1 MSIQLSDHFTFGR
14 LLRFTIPSIIMM
26 IFTSIYSVVDALFV
40 SNFVGK
46 TSFAA
51 VNLITPVL
59 VITSSVGFMIGSGG
73 SARVAMLL
81 GERKTKDANLVFSML
96 IYVTGIFGIILSI
109 LGFIFMDKIAAFLGA
124 EGKLSQD
131 AAFYGR
137 LLICACPFFMM
148 QNIFQSFL
156 VVAEK
161 PKMGLV
167 LTIGAGITN
176 IILDALFIVIFKW
189 GLLGAALATCISQVL
204 GGGIPLLYFC
214 FPNKT
219 ELRFGKFVMQ
229 MRELFKACTNG
240 SSELVTNISVAFVSI
255 LYNYQLIKI
264 AGENGIASY
273 GALMYV
279 SCIFAAVFIGYG
291 IGTSP
296 VISYHYGAENKDEV
310 KNLLKKNMIFA
321 AVSGIVLFLVSEM
334 LSSPVA
340 KIFTGYDDALFEI
353 TKRAFVLYSFS
364 YIFAGL
370 NTIAS
375 AFFTA
380 LNNGFVSALISF
392 SRTFVFNI
400 VFVFLLPLFFLLD
413 GIWLCCACAE
423 ICTLIISLIC
433 VIMNKKK
440 YGY

>member
-137 LLICACPFFMM
+137 LLICACPFFIM

-219 ELRFGKFVMQ
+219 ALRFGKFVMQ

-255 LYNYQLIKI
+255 LYNYQLVKI

-291 IGTSP
+291 IGTAP

-400 VFVFLLPLFFLLD
+400 VFVFLLPMFFSLD

>member
-1 MSIQLSDHFTFGR
+1 MSIQLSDHFSFGR

-81 GERKTKDANLVFSML
+81 GERKTKDAKLVFSML

-219 ELRFGKFVMQ
+219 ALRFGKFVMQ

-255 LYNYQLIKI
+255 LYNYQLVKI

-291 IGTSP
+291 IGTAP

-400 VFVFLLPLFFLLD
+400 VFVFLLPMFFSLD

>member
-1 MSIQLSDHFTFGR
+1 MSIQLSDHFSFGR

-219 ELRFGKFVMQ
+219 ALRFGKFVMQ

-255 LYNYQLIKI
+255 LYNYQLVKI

-291 IGTSP
+291 IGTAP

-340 KIFTGYDDALFEI
+340 KIFTGYDDDLFEI

-400 VFVFLLPLFFLLD
+400 VFVFLLPMFFSLD

>member
-1 MSIQLSDHFTFGR
+1 MSIQLSDHFSFGR

-219 ELRFGKFVMQ
+219 ALRFGKFVMQ

-255 LYNYQLIKI
+255 LYNYQLVKI

-291 IGTSP
+291 IGTAP

-400 VFVFLLPLFFLLD
+400 VFVFLLPMFFSLD

>member
-1 MSIQLSDHFTFGR
+1 MSIQLSDHFSFGR

-81 GERKTKDANLVFSML
+81 GERKTKDAKLVFSML

-219 ELRFGKFVMQ
+219 ALRFGKFVMQ

-255 LYNYQLIKI
+255 LYNYQLVKI

-291 IGTSP
+291 IGTAP

-340 KIFTGYDDALFEI
+340 KIFTGYDDDLFEI

-400 VFVFLLPLFFLLD
+400 VFVFLLPMFFSLD

>member
-51 VNLITPVL
+51 VNLIMPVL
-59 VITSSVGFMIGSGG
+59 IITSSVGFMIGSGG
-73 SARVAMLL
+73 SARVSMLL
-81 GERKTKDANLVFSML
+81 GERKTKDAKLVFSML

-137 LLICACPFFMM
+137 LLICVCPFFMI

-219 ELRFGKFVMQ
+219 ALRLGKFVMQ

-255 LYNYQLIKI
+255 LYNYQLVKI

-279 SCIFAAVFIGYG
+279 SSIFAAVFIGYG

-296 VISYHYGAENKDEV
+296 VISYHYGAENKDEL

-321 AVSGIVLFLVSEM
+321 AFSGIVLFLVSEM

-353 TKRAFVLYSFS
+353 TKRAFDLYSFS

-400 VFVFLLPLFFLLD
+400 VFVFLLPLFFSMD
-413 GIWLCCACAE
+413 GIWLCGACAE

>member
-1 MSIQLSDHFTFGR
+1 
-14 LLRFTIPSIIMM
+14 MM

-219 ELRFGKFVMQ
+219 ALRFGKFVMQ

-255 LYNYQLIKI
+255 LYNYQLVKI

-310 KNLLKKNMIFA
+310 KNLLKKNIIFA

-400 VFVFLLPLFFLLD
+400 VFVFLLPMFFSLD

>member
-81 GERKTKDANLVFSML
+81 GERKIKDANLVFSML

-219 ELRFGKFVMQ
+219 ALRFGKFVMQ

-255 LYNYQLIKI
+255 LYNYQLVKI

-291 IGTSP
+291 IGTAP

-340 KIFTGYDDALFEI
+340 KIFTGYDDDLFEI

-400 VFVFLLPLFFLLD
+400 VFVFLLPMFFSLD

-423 ICTLIISLIC
+423 ICTFIISLIC

-440 YGY
+440 YVY

>member
-219 ELRFGKFVMQ
+219 ALRFGKFVMQ

-255 LYNYQLIKI
+255 LYNYQLVKI

-291 IGTSP
+291 IGTAP

-340 KIFTGYDDALFEI
+340 KIFTGYDDDLFEI

-400 VFVFLLPLFFLLD
+400 VFVFLLPMFFSLD

>member
-219 ELRFGKFVMQ
+219 ALRFGKFVMQ

-255 LYNYQLIKI
+255 LYNYQLVKI

-353 TKRAFVLYSFS
+353 TKRAVVLYSFS

-380 LNNGFVSALISF
+380 LNNGFVSALISL

-400 VFVFLLPLFFLLD
+400 VFVFLLPMFFSLD

>member
-59 VITSSVGFMIGSGG
+59 VITSFVGFMIGSGG

-219 ELRFGKFVMQ
+219 ALRFGKFVMQ

-255 LYNYQLIKI
+255 LYNYQLVKI

-273 GALMYV
+273 GVLMYV

-400 VFVFLLPLFFLLD
+400 VFVFLLPMFFSLD

>member
-219 ELRFGKFVMQ
+219 ALRFGKFVMQ

-255 LYNYQLIKI
+255 LYNYQLVKI

-380 LNNGFVSALISF
+380 LNNGFVSALISL

-400 VFVFLLPLFFLLD
+400 VFVFLLPMFFSLD